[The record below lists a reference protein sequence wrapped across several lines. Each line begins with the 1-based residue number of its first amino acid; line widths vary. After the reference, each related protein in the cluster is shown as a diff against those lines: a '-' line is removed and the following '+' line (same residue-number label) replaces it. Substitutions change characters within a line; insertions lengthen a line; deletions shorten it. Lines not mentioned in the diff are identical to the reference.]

1 MDFLQRSANNQSQS
15 AKGNGGG
22 HVTGL
27 AGSVEKVKQ
36 AVDIN
41 QPKWVRIAF
50 VVLLFSAT
58 VLLLAIAV
66 LFWSGRTNEGE
77 LVDSSKKQ
85 AVFLTNGQVYFCQ
98 IKNINT
104 QYVDCQDIFYL
115 NSQGT
120 SSNNSTPTSFS
131 LVKLG
136 CELHGPLDRMVI
148 NRAQV
153 SFWENLSDSGK
164 VAKAISQWQSENPN
178 GQKCTDT
185 TNSTQQS
192 PSGTSGSG
200 SSSSNSNASSSNN
213 SN

>member
-1 MDFLQRSANNQSQS
+1 MDFLQRSGNTQSQS

-22 HVTGL
+22 HAAGL
-27 AGSVEKVKQ
+27 SGSVEKVKQ
-36 AVDIN
+36 IVDAE
-41 QPKWVRIAF
+41 QPRWVRIAF
-50 VVLLFSAT
+50 VILLFSAT

-77 LVDSSKKQ
+77 LVDNTKKQ
-85 AVFLTNGQVYFCQ
+85 AIFLTNGQVYFCQ
-98 IKNINT
+98 VKSINT
-104 QYVDCQDIFYL
+104 QYLDCQDIYYL
-115 NSQGT
+115 NSQGGT

-148 NRAQV
+148 NRQQI
-153 SFWENLSDSGK
+153 SFWENLSTTGK
-164 VAKAISQWQSENPN
+164 VAKAIDQWKSENPN

-192 PSGTSGSG
+192 AATNSSAAE
-200 SSSSNSNASSSNN
+200 SSSSSSKP
-213 SN
+213 